1 VSEMLNH
8 PSPDRLEAYVE
19 RTLDRSDSALLE
31 SHLATCARCE
41 TEVMELRSLFQ
52 LLAELPELAPSVGF
66 ADRVMREVHVRQP
79 VLEWVNAWIERLTPS
94 TNRGWALASAVVAM
108 PVLLTV
114 ALAWWVLSHPA
125 VTGQD
130 LWLFATAQG
139 TQALGAGWQ
148 FVLSSFAGS
157 ALAAWLTGLLELAE
171 SVGRGGLGLAAVM
184 FATLTLGSV
193 YILYENL
200 FRPNARRV
208 EHASY
213 SF

>member
-1 VSEMLNH
+1 MNDMPNH

-19 RTLDRSDSALLE
+19 RALDRADSAVVE
-31 SHLATCARCE
+31 SHLASCARCE
-41 TEVMELRSLFQ
+41 TEVAELRSLFEV
-52 LLAELPELAPSVGF
+52 LAALPELSPSAGF
-66 ADRVMREVHVRQP
+66 AKRVMRDVRVRQP
-79 VLEWVNAWIERLTPS
+79 VLDWLNEWIERLTPS

-108 PVLLTV
+108 PVLLTA

-125 VTGQD
+125 VTGPE
-130 LWLFATAQG
+130 LWLFATAQAS
-139 TQALGAGWQ
+139 QALDAGWQ
-148 FVLSSFAGS
+148 FALSSFTGS
-157 ALAAWLTGLLELAE
+157 TVAAWLAGLMELAE

-193 YILYENL
+193 YVLYENL
-200 FRPNARRV
+200 FRPNARRA